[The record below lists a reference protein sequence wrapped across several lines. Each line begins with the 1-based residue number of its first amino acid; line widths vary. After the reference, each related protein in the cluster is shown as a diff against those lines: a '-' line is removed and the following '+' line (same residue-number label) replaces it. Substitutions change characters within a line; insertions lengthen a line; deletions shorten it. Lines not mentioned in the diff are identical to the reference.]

1 MKYDTIIIGGGA
13 AGMMAGI
20 FAARKG
26 LKVCIVEHMDRVGKK
41 ILSTGNGKCNITNM
55 DMTCDK
61 YYDLSQED
69 FNKVIGNFM
78 PEEITAFFKELG
90 LLTINKNGYIY
101 PHSEQ
106 ASTVL
111 DFLRNELDRLGVQ
124 IYCDAKNAKITHKDI
139 FTVSFNQ
146 TTITGNKLILAC
158 GSKCA
163 PKTGSNGSGYTY
175 AKQFGHTVL
184 AVKPALVQLICK
196 ENFYKEIQGVRCN
209 AKVTLLNNNKTVAEE
224 EGELQLTGYGISGI
238 LVFQISRIIKKML
251 DSKEHPSISIDFVKD
266 ISHKELNSFL
276 YNVVNKYPNIELS
289 QALSGVL
296 NKKLAIVI
304 CKECNLKPSLKC
316 NNVTSDNII
325 CLVNKI
331 KDFRVIPTDT
341 NGFDNAQVCS
351 GGVAVHE
358 INFDTMESELV
369 KGLYFAGEIIDVD
382 GKCGGYNLT
391 FAFAS
396 GKLAGENQ

>member
-13 AGMMAGI
+13 AGMMSGI

-163 PKTGSNGSGYTY
+163 PKTGSDGSGYTY
-175 AKQFGHTVL
+175 AKQLGHKVL

-196 ENFYKEIQGVRCN
+196 ENFYKELRVIR
-209 AKVTLLNNNKTVAEE
+209 
-224 EGELQLTGYGISGI
+224 
-238 LVFQISRIIKKML
+238 KK
-251 DSKEHPSISIDFVKD
+251 
-266 ISHKELNSFL
+266 
-276 YNVVNKYPNIELS
+276 
-289 QALSGVL
+289 
-296 NKKLAIVI
+296 
-304 CKECNLKPSLKC
+304 
-316 NNVTSDNII
+316 
-325 CLVNKI
+325 KI
-331 KDFRVIPTDT
+331 KNP
-341 NGFDNAQVCS
+341 
-351 GGVAVHE
+351 
-358 INFDTMESELV
+358 
-369 KGLYFAGEIIDVD
+369 
-382 GKCGGYNLT
+382 
-391 FAFAS
+391 
-396 GKLAGENQ
+396 

>member
-26 LKVCIVEHMDRVGKK
+26 IKVCIVEHMDRVGKK

-55 DMTCDK
+55 DMTYDK

-69 FNKVIGNFM
+69 FNKVIGNFI
-78 PEEITAFFKELG
+78 PSDITAFFKELG

-111 DFLRNELDRLGVQ
+111 DFLRNELDRLGVH
-124 IYCDAKNAKITHKDI
+124 IYCDAKKAKITHKEI
-139 FTVSFNQ
+139 YIVSFNQ
-146 TTITGNKLILAC
+146 TTITSNKLILAC

-163 PKTGSNGSGYTY
+163 PKTGSDGSGYTY
-175 AKQFGHTVL
+175 AKQFGHKVL

-196 ENFYKEIQGVRCN
+196 ENFYKELQGVRCN
-209 AKVTLLNNNKTVAEE
+209 AKVTLINNNKIEAEE

-251 DSKEHPSISIDFVKD
+251 DSKEHPSISIDFAKD
-266 ISHKELNSFL
+266 ITHKELKTFL
-276 YNVVNKYPNIELS
+276 NYVINRYPNIELS

-316 NNVTSDNII
+316 NNVTSENITFI
-325 CLVNKI
+325 VSKI

-351 GGVAVHE
+351 GGVSVQE
-358 INFDTMESELV
+358 INFDTMESKLV

>member
-124 IYCDAKNAKITHKDI
+124 IYCDAKNAKITKKI
-139 FTVSFNQ
+139 
-146 TTITGNKLILAC
+146 
-158 GSKCA
+158 
-163 PKTGSNGSGYTY
+163 PKFIVVFIY
-175 AKQFGHTVL
+175 A
-184 AVKPALVQLICK
+184 
-196 ENFYKEIQGVRCN
+196 
-209 AKVTLLNNNKTVAEE
+209 LLC
-224 EGELQLTGYGISGI
+224 
-238 LVFQISRIIKKML
+238 IIA
-251 DSKEHPSISIDFVKD
+251 SID
-266 ISHKELNSFL
+266 SNLG
-276 YNVVNKYPNIELS
+276 Y
-289 QALSGVL
+289 VL
-296 NKKLAIVI
+296 LMPLGAI
-304 CKECNLKPSLKC
+304 LFMS
-316 NNVTSDNII
+316 
-325 CLVNKI
+325 
-331 KDFRVIPTDT
+331 R
-341 NGFDNAQVCS
+341 GQ
-351 GGVAVHE
+351 
-358 INFDTMESELV
+358 
-369 KGLYFAGEIIDVD
+369 
-382 GKCGGYNLT
+382 GK
-391 FAFAS
+391 
-396 GKLAGENQ
+396 